1 MIRRVFWLSVGAAAG
16 ITSYRR
22 ATAVGRAIS
31 VRVTGDRPA
40 AVAGPF
46 WPPQPNGTGDQS
58 AAVAGPFWPPQPNG
72 TGDQSAAVA
81 GPFWPP
87 QPNGTGQRPG
97 SGQTPAAAGAPSRP
111 QGRPPAVG
119 HPSPRPRPHPQWST
133 ARAAWR
139 TSRAA
144 WRTQK
149 AAMAQVR
156 AAGRFA
162 HDVREGM
169 DLYMN
174 RQEGQPGPN
183 LAGEPRATG
192 APGTTGTNGRP
203 RGRVQNVKDGR

>member
-46 WPPQPNGTGDQS
+46 WPPQPDGTGDRS
-58 AAVAGPFWPPQPNG
+58 AAVAGPFWPPQP
-72 TGDQSAAVA
+72 D
-81 GPFWPP
+81 
-87 QPNGTGQRPG
+87 GTGQRPG
-97 SGQTPAAAGAPSRP
+97 SGQAPAAAGR
-111 QGRPPAVG
+111 
-119 HPSPRPRPHPQWST
+119 PSPRPRPHPQWST

-169 DLYMN
+169 DLYTN

>member
-31 VRVTGDRPA
+31 VRVTGDRSA
-40 AVAGPF
+40 AVPGPF
-46 WPPQPNGTGDQS
+46 WPPQPNGTGDR
-58 AAVAGPFWPPQPNG
+58 P
-72 TGDQSAAVA
+72 AAVA

-111 QGRPPAVG
+111 QGRAPGVG

-162 HDVREGM
+162 RDVREGM

-174 RQEGQPGPN
+174 RQQGQSGPN
-183 LAGEPRATG
+183 LARAPIRADTP
-192 APGTTGTNGRP
+192 ATNGRP
-203 RGRVQNVKDGR
+203 RGRTDHVKDGR